1 MLLLTKLQQYKFDF
15 RDVTFKPFNS
25 LITKQN
31 ELMKK
36 LILGLATASLLFACK
51 TQNVQL
57 PEKPVTAHL
66 DLVNVSN
73 DKVTVT
79 VDPDRFIKDT
89 TSFFIPKTVPG
100 TYSTDNYG
108 KFSENFRAL
117 NYKGEPMDFK
127 KVDEN
132 TWMITNAKNLDK
144 VVYEVNDSFD
154 WENEGGTYSM
164 AGTNILKDK
173 NFLLNLHGFVGYF
186 DGMTEKKYHL
196 EIERP
201 TKLIPGTSLTLN
213 ESVTGN
219 NPAISTDIF
228 DVDRYFDVIDH
239 PIMYAK
245 ADTAKI
251 DVQGMEV
258 LLDVYSPNG
267 KYSAQ
272 DLKPAIEKMISAQK
286 SFLGDINNT
295 DKYAILLY
303 LAEDDKPDAG
313 NFGALEH
320 HTSTV
325 VVLSESMPKEALE
338 NSLTDI
344 VSHEFFHIITPL
356 SVHAEEIHYFDY
368 NDPKMSEHLWMYEG
382 VTEYFANLF
391 QVNQGLIDNQEFYNR
406 MTDKISVSQRFDDT
420 VPFTEMSKNILE
432 EPYKDMYYNVYMKG
446 ALIGMALDIRLREL
460 SGGQM
465 GILDLMKKLSEK
477 YGKDQPFKD
486 ENLIPTI
493 VELTYPEI
501 QDFFDQYVT
510 GSTPIPYE
518 QFFEKVGLYKKEVMS
533 EVGFFLKGQTPYIR
547 PNQETGE
554 LIFREMELNTF
565 LNDLGVKSGD
575 ILVSINGTAYN
586 LQNVYGLI
594 SASQEW
600 KEGNDITMVI
610 KRDGK
615 EMELSGK
622 ITTPMDSQEKLVENQ
637 NADGV
642 QMELRHA
649 WLKG

>member
-1 MLLLTKLQQYKFDF
+1 MHKCNFSTLDKSYNQTQ
-15 RDVTFKPFNS
+15 
-25 LITKQN
+25 I

-36 LILGLATASLLFACK
+36 ILLGLASASLLFACK
-51 TQNVQL
+51 TQNVEL
-57 PEKPVTAHL
+57 PEKPITANL
-66 DLVNVSN
+66 DLVNVKN

-79 VDPDRFIKDT
+79 VDPDRFTKDT
-89 TSFFIPKTVPG
+89 TTFFIPKTVPG

-108 KFSENFRAL
+108 KFSENFHAID
-117 NYKGEPMDFK
+117 YKGNEMEFTKID
-127 KVDEN
+127 DN
-132 TWMITNAKNLDK
+132 SWMITKAKDLDK
-144 VVYEVNDSFD
+144 VVYDVNDSFD

-164 AGTNILKDK
+164 AGTNILTDK

-186 DGMTEKKYHL
+186 DGMKEKKYHL
-196 EIERP
+196 EIQRP
-201 TKLIPGTSLTLN
+201 TNLIPGTSLTLN
-213 ESVTGN
+213 ESITSN
-219 NPAISTDIF
+219 TPTITTDIF

-258 LLDVYSPNG
+258 LLDVYSPNA
-267 KYSAQ
+267 KFSAQ
-272 DLKPAIEKMISAQK
+272 DLKPSIEKMISAQK

-325 VVLSESMPKEALE
+325 VVLSESMNKEALE

-368 NDPKMSEHLWMYEG
+368 NEPKMSEHLWMYEG

-391 QVNQGLIDNQEFYNR
+391 QVNQGLIDNQEFYDR
-406 MTDKISVSQRFDDT
+406 MTDKIAVSKRFDDT
-420 VPFTEMSKNILE
+420 VPFTEMSKNILDD
-432 EPYKDMYYNVYMKG
+432 PYKEMYYNVYQKG

-460 SGGQM
+460 SGGQS

-477 YGKDQPFKD
+477 YGKDKPFKD

-501 QDFFDQYVT
+501 QDFFDKYVT
-510 GSTPIPYE
+510 GSTPIPYDE
-518 QFFEKVGLYKKEVMS
+518 FFSKVGLYKKDVMS
-533 EVGFFLKGQTPYIR
+533 EVGYFLKGQTPYIR

-554 LIFREMELNTF
+554 IVFREMELNTF
-565 LNDLGVKSGD
+565 LKDLGIKSGD
-575 ILVSINGTAYN
+575 TLVSVDGTAYTI
-586 LQNVYGLI
+586 QNVYDLI
-594 SASQEW
+594 MASQNW
-600 KEGNDITMVI
+600 KEGDDISMTI
-610 KRDGK
+610 KRDGE

-622 ITTPMDSQEKLVENQ
+622 VETPMDSTEKMVENQ
-637 NADGV
+637 NADGSKV
-642 QMELRHA
+642 EIRNA
-649 WLKG
+649 WLRG

>member
-1 MLLLTKLQQYKFDF
+1 M
-15 RDVTFKPFNS
+15 
-25 LITKQN
+25 
-31 ELMKK
+31 
-36 LILGLATASLLFACK
+36 
-51 TQNVQL
+51 
-57 PEKPVTAHL
+57 
-66 DLVNVSN
+66 
-73 DKVTVT
+73 
-79 VDPDRFIKDT
+79 
-89 TSFFIPKTVPG
+89 PG

-272 DLKPAIEKMISAQK
+272 DLKPAIEKNDLCSEK
-286 SFLGDINNT
+286 FLGDINNT

-465 GILDLMKKLSEK
+465 GILDLMKKTE
-477 YGKDQPFKD
+477 
-486 ENLIPTI
+486 
-493 VELTYPEI
+493 
-501 QDFFDQYVT
+501 
-510 GSTPIPYE
+510 
-518 QFFEKVGLYKKEVMS
+518 
-533 EVGFFLKGQTPYIR
+533 
-547 PNQETGE
+547 
-554 LIFREMELNTF
+554 
-565 LNDLGVKSGD
+565 
-575 ILVSINGTAYN
+575 
-586 LQNVYGLI
+586 
-594 SASQEW
+594 
-600 KEGNDITMVI
+600 
-610 KRDGK
+610 
-615 EMELSGK
+615 
-622 ITTPMDSQEKLVENQ
+622 
-637 NADGV
+637 
-642 QMELRHA
+642 
-649 WLKG
+649 